1 VADRFDF
8 VVIGAGIA
16 GVSVAAELAAE
27 SRVGVLEMEASPGLH
42 ATGRSAAVYTELY
55 GNAAIRALTRAS
67 REFFLSPR
75 TGSSAFA
82 TDRGCLY
89 IAREDQLELLRQLAT
104 LPDVISAAT
113 CVQPPAIRTLV
124 PFLRPN
130 YAAAAVYEPR
140 AYDLDV
146 NAIHQYYLRL
156 LKDRGGRLFC
166 SAALEVAMRQ
176 DGLWNVRCA
185 GTEICAPVLINAAGA
200 WGDAI
205 AEAAGVQRVGL
216 QPMKRTAV
224 VVEAPA
230 SNAFAGAP
238 CVIDIGENFYFKPH
252 ASKLLLSPADETPS
266 EPCDA
271 YADDFDVAVA
281 IDRVQQVAD
290 FSVQRAPKSWAGLRT
305 FAPDRTPIVGFDPD
319 IEGFF
324 WHVGQGGYGI
334 QTAPAIARFAANLA
348 LRRPVPTDLLE
359 HGLDPSALAVSRFRT
374 GMPTLP

>member
-1 VADRFDF
+1 MADRFDF

-16 GVSVAAELAAE
+16 GVSIAAELAAE
-27 SRVGVLEMEASPGLH
+27 GKVGVLEMEASPGLH

-67 REFFLSPR
+67 REFFLTPR
-75 TGSSAFA
+75 NGSSAFA

-89 IAREDQLELLRQLAT
+89 IAREDQLELLRRLAT

-124 PFLRPN
+124 PFLRPD

-166 SAALEVAMRQ
+166 STALEVAMRQ

-185 GTEICAPVLINAAGA
+185 GAELSAPVLVNAAGA

-205 AEAAGVQRVGL
+205 AGAAGVQKVGL

-230 SNAFAGAP
+230 SNTFAVAP

-290 FSVQRAPKSWAGLRT
+290 FSVERAPKSWAGLRT

-319 IEGFF
+319 IDGFF

-334 QTAPAIARFAANLA
+334 QTAPAIARLAANLA
-348 LRRPVPTDLLE
+348 LRRPAPKDLLE
-359 HGLDPSALAVSRFRT
+359 HGLDASALAVSRFRT
-374 GMPTLP
+374 GTPTRP